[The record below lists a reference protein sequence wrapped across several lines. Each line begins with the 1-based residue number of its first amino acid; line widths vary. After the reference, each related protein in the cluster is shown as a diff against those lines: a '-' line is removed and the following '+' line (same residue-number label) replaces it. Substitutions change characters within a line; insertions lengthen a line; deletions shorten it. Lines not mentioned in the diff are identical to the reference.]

1 MTESEAQ
8 LVSAMSIESKTE
20 HYKNSDNFLV
30 NIKYKDGSV
39 CNLIYTSLGAKS
51 TPKEQM
57 EIYFDNKLIYLN
69 DYKELFVFDEQKKL
83 IMKGIQDKGHYN
95 QLKEFGNYL
104 FDREKT
110 GIIPLWQL
118 VKATEISFEVEN
130 QISKK

>member
-1 MTESEAQ
+1 MI
-8 LVSAMSIESKTE
+8 L
-20 HYKNSDNFLV
+20 
-30 NIKYKDGSV
+30 
-39 CNLIYTSLGAKS
+39 
-51 TPKEQM
+51 
-57 EIYFDNKLIYLN
+57 DNKIIYLN

-118 VKATEISFEVEN
+118 VKATEISFEVE
-130 QISKK
+130 KKFYSL